1 MSNSFGHCFRFTIW
15 GQSHADA
22 IGVTMEGLPA
32 GTAIDL
38 ERLQRFLDRRAP
50 GARGTTP
57 RKEADR
63 PEFVAGLVNGV
74 TCGAPLT
81 AIIYNQNVR
90 RGDYDNLRYKPRPG
104 HADYTAWVKYGDSR
118 DHSGGGQ
125 FSGRLTAPLCIAGGI
140 CLQLLEDR
148 GARIQARLI
157 QVGNKKDPE
166 QFMPCIEAAAKA
178 GDSVGAIIECCVTGT
193 PAGIGGPMFHGMENR
208 ISQAIFAI
216 PGIKGI
222 EFGSG
227 FAGSSQYGSQN
238 NDPFYIE
245 DGKVVTHTNAHGGI
259 LGGITSGMPI
269 IFRVACKP
277 TPSIAIPQDSV
288 DLGSSTETK
297 LSIHGRHDPCIAL
310 RALPCVEAA
319 AAAAIYDAL
328 LEEHLWI

>member
-1 MSNSFGHCFRFTIW
+1 MSNTFGHYFRFTIW
-15 GQSHADA
+15 GQSHAPA

-32 GTAIDL
+32 GTAIDFD
-38 ERLQRFLDRRAP
+38 RLQRFMDRRAP

-63 PEFVAGLVNGV
+63 PEFVAGLVDGV
-74 TCGAPLT
+74 TCGAPVT

-90 RGDYDNLRYKPRPG
+90 RGDYDNLRHVPRPG

-140 CLQLLEDR
+140 CLQLLEEKGIR
-148 GARIQARLI
+148 VEAKLI
-157 QVGNKKDPE
+157 QVGPEKDPE
-166 QFMPCIEAAAKA
+166 KFMACIEAAAKA
-178 GDSVGAIIECCVTGT
+178 GDSVGGIIECCVTGL
-193 PAGIGGPMFHGMENR
+193 PAGIGGPMFDGMENR
-208 ISQAIFAI
+208 ISQAVFGI

-227 FAGSSQYGSQN
+227 FAGSAQYGSQN
-238 NDPFYIE
+238 NDPFYME

-269 IFRVACKP
+269 VFRVACKP
-277 TPSIAIPQDSV
+277 TPSIAREQDSV
-288 DLGSSTETK
+288 DLANNQETK

-310 RALPCVEAA
+310 RAIPCVEAA
-319 AAAAIYDAL
+319 AAAVIYDAL
-328 LEEHLWI
+328 LEE